1 MTTSSPSAVRR
12 SPSAARQRAVPDF
25 ALYGETATSALELM
39 HIEEI
44 ELRSSLYEWEIEP
57 HVHRGLYQVIWVGEG
72 VAQVALDECQEQ
84 VTGPA
89 AIVIPPGAVHGFR
102 FAPGTQGMVLTLDGR
117 FLVEGDLETAGESL
131 RQLFAAPRLLRL
143 DGGEEGDAATARRL
157 DGLLRQLAEEFA
169 APDAVDAP
177 VARWLAQAVVWRL
190 AQGCARSVSAAAAGK
205 RGRHHQALLT
215 RFLLLVEENFLAH
228 WPLSRY
234 AAQLGL
240 STPSLNRLTRAASGR
255 AALEYLHE
263 RLTRE
268 ASRRLVYTAAP
279 VSRIALDLGFE
290 DPAYFCRF
298 FKRRTGDSPSAYRER
313 QGG

>member
-1 MTTSSPSAVRR
+1 MTTLPTFPPSPRV
-12 SPSAARQRAVPDF
+12 PAARQRAIPAF
-25 ALYGETATSALELM
+25 ALYGETATPTLELM
-39 HIEEI
+39 HIEAI

-57 HVHRGLYQVIWVGEG
+57 HVHRGLYQLVWVGEG
-72 VAQVALDECQEQ
+72 AAQVALDECQED
-84 VTGPA
+84 VAGPA

-117 FLVEGDLETAGESL
+117 FLVEGDLQTAGESL
-131 RQLFAAPRLLRL
+131 RQLFAAPRVLQLES
-143 DGGEEGDAATARRL
+143 DEDAAARRL
-157 DGLLRQLAEEFA
+157 DGLFRQLAEEFA
-169 APDAVDAP
+169 APDATDAP
-177 VARWLAQAVVWRL
+177 VVRWLAQAVVWRL
-190 AQGCARSVSAAAAGK
+190 AQGCARSVSAAAAG
-205 RGRHHQALLT
+205 RRARHHQALLT
-215 RFLLLVEENFLAH
+215 RFVLLVEEHFLAH

-255 AALEYLHE
+255 AALEYIHE

-279 VSRIALDLGFE
+279 VTRIASDLGFE

-298 FKRRTGDSPSAYRER
+298 FKRRTGLSPSTYRGR
-313 QGG
+313 QGS

>member
-1 MTTSSPSAVRR
+1 MTTSPISTPPRA
-12 SPSAARQRAVPDF
+12 SAARQHAIPAF
-25 ALYGETATSALELM
+25 ALYGETGTPALELM

-72 VAQVALDECQEQ
+72 AAQVALDECQEE
-84 VTGPA
+84 VVGPA

-102 FAPGTQGMVLTLDGR
+102 FAPGTQGMVLTLNGR
-117 FLVEGDLETAGESL
+117 FLVEGDLQTAGESL

-143 DGGEEGDAATARRL
+143 DGHEDGGAARRL

-169 APDAVDAP
+169 APDAADAP

-190 AQGCARSVSAAAAGK
+190 AQGCARSVSAASGK
-205 RGRHHQALLT
+205 HARHHQALLT
-215 RFLLLVEENFLAH
+215 RFVLLVEENFSSH

-255 AALEYLHE
+255 AALEYVHE
-263 RLTRE
+263 RLSRE
-268 ASRRLVYTAAP
+268 ACRRLVYTAAP
-279 VSRIALDLGFE
+279 VTRIALDLGFE

-298 FKRRTGDSPSAYRER
+298 FKRRTGLSPGAYRER